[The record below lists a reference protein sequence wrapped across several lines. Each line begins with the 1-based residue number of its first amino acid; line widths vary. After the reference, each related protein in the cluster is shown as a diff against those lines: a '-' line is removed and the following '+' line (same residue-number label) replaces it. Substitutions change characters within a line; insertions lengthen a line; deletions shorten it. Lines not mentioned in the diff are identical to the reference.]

1 MTLPT
6 LSTERLLLRERSLGD
21 IPAYL
26 QMDADPQVMRYVGD
40 GRVPDPAV
48 NGERMKQRIAAG
60 SEDGLGVWSVF
71 ERNRPAQ
78 FLGCVMLSPVAR
90 LERIELAYR
99 YRRQAWGQGI
109 AAEAGASCLDYGLG
123 TLKLSE
129 IVALAYR
136 ENLRSQRVIAK
147 LGFAPS
153 GNFLADGVDLL
164 LYRLEGKTHLARSG

>member
-6 LSTERLLLRERSLGD
+6 LTTERLLLRERSLGD
-21 IPAYL
+21 VSAYL

-48 NGERMKQRIAAG
+48 HAERMRQRIAAG
-60 SEDGLGVWSVF
+60 GADGLGVWSVF
-71 ERNRPAQ
+71 ERDRPAE

-99 YRRQAWGQGI
+99 YRRQVWGQGI
-109 AAEAGASCLDYGLG
+109 AAEAGAACLGYGFDTLG
-123 TLKLSE
+123 LNE
-129 IVALAYR
+129 IVALAYP

-147 LGFAPS
+147 LGFNRS
-153 GNFLADGVDLL
+153 GSLFADGVDLL
-164 LYRLEGKTHLARSG
+164 LYRLERGSHLAGRR